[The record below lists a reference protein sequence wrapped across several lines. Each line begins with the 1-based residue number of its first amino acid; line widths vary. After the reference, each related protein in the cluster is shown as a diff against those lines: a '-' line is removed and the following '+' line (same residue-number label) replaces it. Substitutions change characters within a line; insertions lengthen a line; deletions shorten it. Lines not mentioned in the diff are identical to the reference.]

1 MDAQAAKYIG
11 AAMVNI
17 GLTAAAIMVGY
28 IWVTLIQTVGRNPA
42 CKSSVEI
49 YGWVGFAVTEAIGLY
64 ALVIALI
71 TLFS

>member
-1 MDAQAAKYIG
+1 MDAQAAKFIG
-11 AAMVNI
+11 AGMANI
-17 GLTAAAIMVGY
+17 GLTAAAVMVGY

-42 CKSSVEI
+42 CKEKVDL

-71 TLFS
+71 TLFA